1 MFGRRENAR
10 ESSSSREFSN
20 LKDTNF
26 LSMTF
31 SGTKQRIGKEKKK
44 KKIWG
49 NWIESE
55 AYVNRRPYD
64 RRNLSRPS
72 QKAFQMLIFSA
83 ASCSNLN
90 FFFFFFEFSFF
101 RPPFSSEIFEIYGPL
116 KSNKYANLA
125 GPVRT
130 CHVN

>member
-10 ESSSSREFSN
+10 ESGSSREFSN

-44 KKIWG
+44 KGIWG

-72 QKAFQMLIFSA
+72 QKVFQMLIFSA

-90 FFFFFFEFSFF
+90 FFFFEFSFF
-101 RPPFSSEIFEIYGPL
+101 RPPFSCEIFEIYGAL

>member
-31 SGTKQRIGKEKKK
+31 SGTKQRIGKKKK
-44 KKIWG
+44 KKEFGEIELRVKLTWIDDHTIGEIW
-49 NWIESE
+49 
-55 AYVNRRPYD
+55 AVRPRRSSKCWFS
-64 RRNLSRPS
+64 LLHLV
-72 QKAFQMLIFSA
+72 LIWTS
-83 ASCSNLN
+83 SSSSNFL
-90 FFFFFFEFSFF
+90 FF
-101 RPPFSSEIFEIYGPL
+101 RPPFSCEIFEIYGAL
-116 KSNKYANLA
+116 KSNTYANLA